1 MQDLELK
8 KKVLQEMM
16 DLMDEKDG
24 ESLKSHPKMMALKV
38 EAKPEVEEKESHL
51 MADGSKMLDGEM
63 SEDDE
68 ELSPEMVQKILE
80 MYKQMQ

>member
-16 DLMDEKDG
+16 DLMEQKDG
-24 ESLKSHPKMMALKV
+24 ESLKGHPKMMALKV
-38 EAKPEVEEKESHL
+38 EAKPEADSAEPKLGLDPEDAAAEGEE
-51 MADGSKMLDGEM
+51 D
-63 SEDDE
+63 
-68 ELSPEMVQKILE
+68 LSPEMVQKILE

>member
-1 MQDLELK
+1 MEDLDLK

-16 DLMDEKDG
+16 DLMDQKDG
-24 ESLKSHPKMMALKV
+24 ESLKGHPKMMALKV
-38 EAKPEVEEKESHL
+38 EAKPEVESPEPGVDPVDGGES
-51 MADGSKMLDGEM
+51 E
-63 SEDDE
+63 ED

>member
-1 MQDLELK
+1 MQDLEMK

-16 DLMDEKDG
+16 DLMDQKDG
-24 ESLKSHPKMMALKV
+24 ESLKGHPKMMALKV
-38 EAKPEVEEKESHL
+38 EAKPEGSPEEESAESSEVE
-51 MADGSKMLDGEM
+51 D
-63 SEDDE
+63 SED